1 MYTCHFWDSNLN
13 TKWSIT
19 SVYGKH
25 TGIQRRELWSDLI
38 NNIIKEHFWIVG
50 GDFNAIS
57 SLDEHKGATTPSLA
71 DLNEFKDC
79 TEAIPLLS
87 PPFSGGI
94 FTWSGVRSRGKI
106 WRRLDRALVNT
117 FTMNFFT
124 EINIKHC
131 SKASSDHKAL
141 ILLCTIDNYTG
152 AKPFRSQ
159 DFWFNHHCF
168 FRVVK
173 EYWVNQPMTGGMKG
187 LATKLRGLKPILK
200 AWSKETFGDIFQAV
214 KDAESKE
221 MKAQE
226 DFEGNPRDELRTLA
240 NKANAEL
247 IETTNRETQYWKQKA
262 HIKWMELGDQSTSYF
277 HSYVKGRRSTLKIT
291 SILDGNG
298 KKTLEVE
305 AIKKEVEV
313 YFKEVFSASKNIDPG
328 HILDHIPNLI
338 SLEDNNF
345 MCRIPDEEE
354 IKQAVWDLNPNS
366 AAGPDGFNGNF
377 FRECWSIIKDDV
389 AKATQEFFIGVPV
402 PVAYG

>member
-1 MYTCHFWDSNLN
+1 
-13 TKWSIT
+13 
-19 SVYGKH
+19 
-25 TGIQRRELWSDLI
+25 
-38 NNIIKEHFWIVG
+38 
-50 GDFNAIS
+50 
-57 SLDEHKGATTPSLA
+57 
-71 DLNEFKDC
+71 
-79 TEAIPLLS
+79 
-87 PPFSGGI
+87 
-94 FTWSGVRSRGKI
+94 
-106 WRRLDRALVNT
+106 
-117 FTMNFFT
+117 
-124 EINIKHC
+124 
-131 SKASSDHKAL
+131 
-141 ILLCTIDNYTG
+141 
-152 AKPFRSQ
+152 
-159 DFWFNHHCF
+159 
-168 FRVVK
+168 
-173 EYWVNQPMTGGMKG
+173 MTGGMKG

-214 KDAESKE
+214 KDAESKA

-247 IETTNRETQYWKQKA
+247 IETTNTETQYWKQKA

-277 HSYVKGRRSTLKIT
+277 HSYVKGRRRSALKIT

-305 AIKKEVEV
+305 AIKKEAEV

-366 AAGPDGFNGNF
+366 AAGPDGFNGDPLSPLLFIIASEVFSRMIKTSMERKCIQRFNTGRNF
-377 FRECWSIIKDDV
+377 LVSHLAYADDLIIFLRGGIRNFLKFRALIKEYTEGSGQEV
-389 AKATQEFFIGVPV
+389 NYNKSRFYVGRKQSAESYGKAHPH
-402 PVAYG
+402 